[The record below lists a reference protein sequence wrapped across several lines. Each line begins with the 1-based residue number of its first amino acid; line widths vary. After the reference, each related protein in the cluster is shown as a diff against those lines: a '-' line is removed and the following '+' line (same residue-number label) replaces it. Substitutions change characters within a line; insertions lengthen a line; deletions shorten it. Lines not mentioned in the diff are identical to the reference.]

1 MKTFNISNRRYL
13 GGKAHMLDLIAQVVH
28 EHTHGCK
35 SFADLFAG
43 TGVVA
48 HHFNPSF
55 DIVVNDLLACNHHA
69 YVCFFSPVP
78 YDKDLVLHLLTHYN
92 QATNLGD
99 NYYSQTFG
107 NTYLS
112 TQNLQKVGFMRDDL
126 DRKLKEKE
134 INEREYSILLTSLL
148 YAIDRIANTVG
159 HYDAYRKNGELDT
172 PLELRMP
179 LIGNT
184 HNTHNQIFN
193 MDANALAKCLV
204 ADIVYLDPP
213 YNSRQYANAYHFLE
227 NIARNT
233 KPPVFGSAG
242 KMDLSTLRSQYC
254 LKDAKMHFK
263 ELIDSLQARYIL
275 FSYNNT
281 HSANPRSNTKISD
294 ADILEILGQKG
305 MVSVFSKDC
314 APFSAGK
321 SAIANHQERLFL
333 CAVHPHKLKASLKNP
348 QTKTA
353 LDPITP

>member
-1 MKTFNISNRRYL
+1 MKTFNIANRRYL
-13 GGKAHMLDLIAQVVH
+13 GGKAHMLDLIEQVIRQ
-28 EHTHGCK
+28 HTHGCK

-69 YVCFFSPVP
+69 YVCFFSHQP
-78 YDKDLVLHLLTHYN
+78 YDRDLILHLLTHYN
-92 QATNLGD
+92 QATDPTD
-99 NYYSQTFG
+99 NYYSQTFA

-112 TQNLQKVGFMRDDL
+112 AKNLKLVGWIRDDL
-126 DRKLKEKE
+126 DEKLKKKE
-134 INEREYSILLTSLL
+134 VNEREYSILVTSLI

-159 HYDAYRKNGELDT
+159 HYDAYRKNGELEM

-179 LIGNT
+179 AIADT

-193 MDANALAKCLV
+193 MDANALAKCLS

-227 NIARNT
+227 NIARNK

-242 KMDLSTLRSQYC
+242 KMDLRALRSQYC
-254 LKDAKMHFK
+254 LKDAKVHFK

-281 HSANPRSNTKISD
+281 NSANPRSNTKISD

-305 MVSVFSKDC
+305 VVSVFSKDC

-321 SAIANHQERLFL
+321 SAITNHQERLFL
-333 CAVHPHKLKASLKNP
+333 CAVHPHKLKINLKNT
-348 QTKTA
+348 QTKA
-353 LDPITP
+353 ELDPITP

>member
-13 GGKAHMLDLIAQVVH
+13 GGKAHMLDLIAQVIRQ
-28 EHTHGCK
+28 HTQGCK

-69 YVCFFSPVP
+69 YVCFFSHQP
-78 YDKDLVLHLLTHYN
+78 YDRGLILHLITHYN
-92 QATNLGD
+92 QATDLTD
-99 NYYSQTFG
+99 NYYSQTFA

-112 TQNLQKVGFMRDDL
+112 AKNLKLVGWIRDDL
-126 DRKLKEKE
+126 DEKLKKKE
-134 INEREYSILLTSLL
+134 VNEREYSILVTSLI

-159 HYDAYRKNGELDT
+159 HYDAYRKNGELER

-179 LIGNT
+179 IIADT
-184 HNTHNQIFN
+184 YNTHNQIFN
-193 MDANALAKCLV
+193 MDANVLAKCLSV
-204 ADIVYLDPP
+204 DIVYLDPP

-227 NIARNT
+227 NIARNK

-242 KMDLSTLRSQYC
+242 KMDLSALRSQYC
-254 LKDAKMHFK
+254 LKNAKEHFK

-281 HSANPRSNTKISD
+281 KSANPRSNTKISD

-305 MVSVFSKDC
+305 VVSVFGKDC
-314 APFSAGK
+314 TPFSAGK
-321 SAIANHQERLFL
+321 SAIANHQERLFF
-333 CAVHPHKLKASLKNP
+333 CAVHPHKLKASLR
-348 QTKTA
+348 KTQA
-353 LDPITP
+353 RATLDPITP

>member
-1 MKTFNISNRRYL
+1 MKTFNIANRRYL
-13 GGKAHMLDLIAQVVH
+13 GGKAHMLDLIEQVIRQ
-28 EHTHGCK
+28 HTHGCK

-69 YVCFFSPVP
+69 YVCFFSHMP
-78 YDKDLVLHLLTHYN
+78 YDRDLILHLLTHYN
-92 QATNLGD
+92 QATNLAD

-112 TQNLQKVGFMRDDL
+112 AKNLKLVGWIRDDL
-126 DRKLKEKE
+126 DEKLKEKE
-134 INEREYSILLTSLL
+134 VNEREYSILVTSLI

-159 HYDAYRKNGELDT
+159 HYDAYRKNGELEM

-179 LIGNT
+179 VIADT

-193 MDANALAKCLV
+193 MDANALAKCLS

-242 KMDLSTLRSQYC
+242 KMDLSALRSQYC
-254 LKDAKMHFK
+254 LKDAKVHFK

-305 MVSVFSKDC
+305 VLSVFSKDC

-321 SAIANHQERLFL
+321 SAITNHQERLFL
-333 CAVHPHKLKASLKNP
+333 CAVHPHKLKINLKNT
-348 QTKTA
+348 QTKVEF
-353 LDPITP
+353 DPITP